1 METMPYRIKDLVVLV
16 LTAIPVAYLTG
27 VGVGA
32 AKNALEESIGT
43 VLSSISLSVATIAV
57 FFISVCLFLKGG
69 VSFGRAVLIR
79 IFSTVIGNLLKT
91 IVVCVITIWI
101 YLLIKQGEY
110 SALLAAAAT
119 LFILLGLIEFG
130 VKYMISAIVR

>member
-1 METMPYRIKDLVVLV
+1 M
-16 LTAIPVAYLTG
+16 
-27 VGVGA
+27 
-32 AKNALEESIGT
+32 EESIGT
-43 VLSSISLSVATIAV
+43 VLSSISLSAATIAV

-110 SALLAAAAT
+110 SALLAAAAA

-130 VKYMISAIVR
+130 VEYMISAIVR

>member
-1 METMPYRIKDLVVLV
+1 M
-16 LTAIPVAYLTG
+16 
-27 VGVGA
+27 
-32 AKNALEESIGT
+32 
-43 VLSSISLSVATIAV
+43 
-57 FFISVCLFLKGG
+57 KGG
-69 VSFGRAVLIR
+69 VSFGSALLIR

-110 SALLAAAAT
+110 SALLAAAAA